1 MDQIKI
7 GEFLK
12 ELRKQ
17 KKLTQQEAADALFVS
32 QKTIS
37 RWETG
42 EGIPDISIIQDVAKF
57 YDVTVDEILTGVKKE
72 ENTISNYTKEINKEK
87 NNKKLNTYFFVSL
100 GIMLFFLILGI
111 IFYFTLT
118 PNVLIVVCPISIAI
132 GIALYVF
139 GYIDA
144 KDKIDDSD
152 KAKVR
157 KKNLLF
163 SDIVFV
169 YVIIYLIL
177 FLGGYNIW

>member
-72 ENTISNYTKEINKEK
+72 ENTISNYTKEIIKEQK
-87 NNKKLNTYFFVSL
+87 INNTQQKLT
-100 GIMLFFLILGI
+100 GAP
-111 IFYFTLT
+111 T
-118 PNVLIVVCPISIAI
+118 
-132 GIALYVF
+132 
-139 GYIDA
+139 
-144 KDKIDDSD
+144 
-152 KAKVR
+152 KV
-157 KKNLLF
+157 
-163 SDIVFV
+163 
-169 YVIIYLIL
+169 
-177 FLGGYNIW
+177 